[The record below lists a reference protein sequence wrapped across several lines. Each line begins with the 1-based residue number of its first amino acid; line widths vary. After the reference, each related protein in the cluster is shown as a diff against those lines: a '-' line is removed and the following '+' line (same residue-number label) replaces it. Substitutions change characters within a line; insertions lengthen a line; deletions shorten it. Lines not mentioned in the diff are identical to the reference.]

1 MSDMERQV
9 KGERGKGNTCTK
21 RHIPVL
27 FALKL
32 VDSIDFATDK
42 LMWHKICCN
51 NYLCWKFNSKSL
63 PKQDIEVSFP

>member
-42 LMWHKICCN
+42 LM
-51 NYLCWKFNSKSL
+51 
-63 PKQDIEVSFP
+63 